1 MSQNN
6 NALERMKR
14 NLRNVSRKAALN
26 TGRFKLERALKR
38 LKNTPITSERHQTAA
53 KKIQKAWKELN
64 KSKIPK
70 YKEEKTKRL
79 ANEANQLLKNIQ
91 AINLNRN
98 LNNITT
104 RINKLNMTNK
114 NNNGNVIMGN
124 AAPVRKKKRKSANSN
139 SNSNNNQ
146 TRAYRKRQV
155 NLPNINIGGGGM
167 GCGYAGIPRYMQR
180 AQERF
185 DNANV
190 VSAFLDYTIV
200 TDQHGILKN
209 ISKILNRRGAA
220 NTSSRISVGKQIHF
234 FMVGIRDVDKAHAIS
249 VLVDPGVYTNEF
261 RMWVFDPHGQD
272 SRGSIWGTT
281 MRQKVVPIIKDL
293 WGSNFAV
300 RYYNGPNLQA
310 DNNRGVCT
318 TFYVTFMDYIRALI
332 AGKNINGITRFAA
345 QDSTARRKYFLNF
358 PPEIKSLVVVKNKTR

>member
-1 MSQNN
+1 M
-6 NALERMKR
+6 A
-14 NLRNVSRKAALN
+14 NVA
-26 TGRFKLERALKR
+26 
-38 LKNTPITSERHQTAA
+38 PI
-53 KKIQKAWKELN
+53 
-64 KSKIPK
+64 
-70 YKEEKTKRL
+70 
-79 ANEANQLLKNIQ
+79 
-91 AINLNRN
+91 
-98 LNNITT
+98 
-104 RINKLNMTNK
+104 
-114 NNNGNVIMGN
+114 
-124 AAPVRKKKRKSANSN
+124 RKKKRKSANSN

-146 TRAYRKRQV
+146 AKGYRKRQV
-155 NLPNINIGGGGM
+155 NLPNIVTGTGM

-190 VSAFLDYTIV
+190 VSAFLEYTIA
-200 TDQHGILKN
+200 TNQHGILKN
-209 ISKILNRRGAA
+209 ISKILNRRGAV
-220 NTSSRISVGKQIHF
+220 NTSSRISVSKQVHF
-234 FMVGIRDVDKAHAIS
+234 FMVGVRDVDKAHAIS

-332 AGKNINGITRFAA
+332 AGENINGITRFAA

>member
-1 MSQNN
+1 MSQSNN
-6 NALERMKR
+6 NKLEKMKA

-70 YKEEKTKRL
+70 YKEEKTKKL
-79 ANEANQLLKNIQ
+79 ANEANQLLKNIA
-91 AINLNRN
+91 AIN
-98 LNNITT
+98 LNNITK
-104 RINKLNMTNK
+104 RMNKLNMTNK

-155 NLPNINIGGGGM
+155 NLPNLNVGGSGM

-190 VSAFLDYTIV
+190 VSAFLDYTIA
-200 TDQHGILKN
+200 TDQYGILKN

-220 NTSSRISVGKQIHF
+220 NTSSRISASKQVHF
-234 FMVGIRDVDKAHAIS
+234 FMVGIRDVDKAHAVS
-249 VLVDPGVYTNEF
+249 VLVDPAVYTGEF
-261 RMWVFDPHGQD
+261 RMWVFDPHGQA
-272 SRGSIWGTT
+272 SRSSIWGTT
-281 MRQKVVPIIKDL
+281 MRQKIVPIIKDL
-293 WGSNFAV
+293 WGSNFTV

-332 AGKNINGITRFAA
+332 AGENINGITRFAA

>member
-1 MSQNN
+1 MPQSSDFLKRIAKQDRE
-6 NALERMKR
+6 LERIIATITNMNAFTR
-14 NLRNVSRKAALN
+14 NFRNEAA
-26 TGRFKLERALKR
+26 R
-38 LKNTPITSERHQTAA
+38 
-53 KKIQKAWKELN
+53 KIQKAWK
-64 KSKIPK
+64 SGR
-70 YKEEKTKRL
+70 KREVRQLMRNRQAGIVDSL
-79 ANEANQLLKNIQ
+79 ANELK
-91 AINLNRN
+91 
-98 LNNITT
+98 
-104 RINKLNMTNK
+104 KLNLTNK
-114 NNNGNVIMGN
+114 NKNGNVTMTN
-124 AAPVRKKKRKSANSN
+124 APPLPKKKRKSANSN

-146 TRAYRKRQV
+146 ARGYRKRQV

-190 VSAFLDYTIV
+190 VSAFLDYTIA
-200 TDQHGILKN
+200 TNQYGILKN

-249 VLVDPGVYTNEF
+249 VLVDPGVHTSEF
-261 RMWVFDPHGQD
+261 RMWVFDPHGQA
-272 SRGSIWGTT
+272 SKSSIWGTT

-293 WGSNFAV
+293 WGSNFVV
-300 RYYNGPNLQA
+300 RYYGGPNLQA

-318 TFYVTFMDYIRALI
+318 TFYATFMDYIRALI
-332 AGKNINGITRFAA
+332 AGENINGITRFAA

>member
-1 MSQNN
+1 MNQSNN
-6 NALERMKR
+6 NKLENMKAR
-14 NLRNVSRKAALN
+14 LRNVSRQAALN
-26 TGRFKLERALKR
+26 TGRFKLERALKK
-38 LKNTPITSERHQTAA
+38 LKKIPIASERHQEAA
-53 KKIQKAWKELN
+53 RKIQKAWKDLN

-91 AINLNRN
+91 AMNLNRN
-98 LNNITT
+98 LNNITE
-104 RINKLNMTNK
+104 RMNKLNMTNK

-124 AAPVRKKKRKSANSN
+124 AAPIRKKKRKSANSN

-146 TRAYRKRQV
+146 VRGYRKRQV
-155 NLPNINIGGGGM
+155 NLPNIVIGTGM

-185 DNANV
+185 DNASV
-190 VSAFLDYTIV
+190 VSAFLDYTIA
-200 TDQHGILKN
+200 TDQYGILKN
-209 ISKILNRRGAA
+209 ISKILNHRGVA
-220 NTSSRISVGKQIHF
+220 NTSSRISVGKQVHF
-234 FMVGIRDVDKAHAIS
+234 FMVGMRDVDKAHAVS
-249 VLVDPGVYTNEF
+249 VLVDPAVYTGEF
-261 RMWVFDPHGQD
+261 RMWVFDPHGQA
-272 SRGSIWGTT
+272 SRSSIWGTT

-293 WGSNFAV
+293 WGTNFTV

-332 AGKNINGITRFAA
+332 AGENINGITRFAA
-345 QDSTARRKYFLNF
+345 QNSTNRRKYFLNF
-358 PPEIKSLVVVKNKTR
+358 PPEIKSLVVSKNKTK